1 MNTPPSKHPTGLRAA
16 WAPDGLQAGAE
27 RGDDTASNGDRASTG
42 GTAASADG
50 TSNGDRA
57 ILDSAWPLLLE
68 MAAPLYIAAPDGRVI
83 FSNAAFDT
91 ELGPSLLGNGG
102 KLPRALVR
110 RIVRAGEAVRQTER
124 LPGATPEQ
132 TRTFEGL
139 HRPVPAAD
147 GSPRALIGT
156 FTEVT
161 RAREAI
167 ANVRALR
174 GRFEEI
180 LSTVSDWVWEVDADW
195 TFTNSSTRDDAVL
208 GFDPVSVIGRNF
220 FELGEVGVNPK
231 VPKQRRLKA
240 TRRAPFEQ
248 VLYTI
253 ARGTPDERIF
263 EVSGIPKFEE
273 DGGDFVGFHG
283 SARDVTQEV
292 AADRRARNY
301 RQELEEALAQLRAKN
316 SELNEAL
323 ERAQAADHAKNQFL
337 AMVGHELRTPL
348 NAVIGFSE
356 MMDQEIFGPLGD
368 ERYDA
373 YVDDVLASSR
383 HLLGVINDIID
394 VVKLE
399 LDELRLRPDGI
410 DVARLLE
417 TCAAFVR
424 EKASREGI
432 ELEVKAPADLPELVA
447 DPQKVRQMLVNLL
460 TNAVKFTDAGGK
472 ITVGAAQQGAEIAI
486 WVADTGIGIP
496 QDQQE
501 EVLQPFKQVDGSLA
515 RNAEGLGIGLPL
527 TAQLA
532 HAHGGRLSLES
543 VPDEGTTV
551 TIYLPREPALDAPED
566 DRDLELHALRPKR
579 PSS

>member
-1 MNTPPSKHPTGLRAA
+1 MSTPPSKHPTRTRALR
-16 WAPDGLQAGAE
+16 APDGLQAEAG
-27 RGDDTASNGDRASTG
+27 RAG
-42 GTAASADG
+42 DG
-50 TSNGDRA
+50 TSSGDSTSSGDNTSGADRA

-68 MAAPLYIAAPDGRVI
+68 MSPPLYIAAPDGRVI
-83 FSNAAFDT
+83 FSNAAFDR
-91 ELGPSLLGNGG
+91 ELGPALFGTGG
-102 KLPRALVR
+102 TLPRTLVR
-110 RIVRAGEAVRQTER
+110 RIARAGDLVRQTVR
-124 LPGATPEQ
+124 LPGATPED

-139 HRPVPAAD
+139 HRPLTTAD
-147 GSPRALIGT
+147 GGTRALIGT

-195 TFTNSSTRDDAVL
+195 TFTNSSTRDDGVL
-208 GFDPVSVIGRNF
+208 GFEPVSVIGRNF
-220 FELGEVGVNPK
+220 FDLGAVEVNPK
-231 VPKQRRLKA
+231 APKQRPLKP
-240 TRRAPFEQ
+240 TRRAPFEE
-248 VLYTI
+248 VVYVI
-253 ARGTPDERIF
+253 AGGTPKERIF
-263 EVSGIPKFEE
+263 EVSGIPKF
-273 DGGDFVGFHG
+273 DDDSGDFIGFHG
-283 SARDVTQEV
+283 SARDVTQEI

-301 RQELEEALAQLRAKN
+301 RRELEEALAQLRAKN
-316 SELNEAL
+316 GELNEAL
-323 ERAQAADHAKNQFL
+323 ARAKAADHAKNQFL

-399 LDELRLRPDGI
+399 LNELRLRPDAI
-410 DVARLLE
+410 DVPRLLE

-424 EKASREGI
+424 EKAAREGI
-432 ELEVKAPADLPELVA
+432 ELEVKPAADLPELVA

-472 ITVGAAQQGAEIAI
+472 ITVAAALAEEEIAI

-496 QDQQE
+496 YDLQQ
-501 EVLQPFKQVDGSLA
+501 EVLQPFKQADGSLA

-532 HAHGGRLSLES
+532 QAHGGRLSLES
-543 VPDEGTTV
+543 VPDQGTTV
-551 TIYLPREPALDAPED
+551 TLRLPLEPAPDAPVD
-566 DRDLELHALRPKR
+566 SRDTA
-579 PSS
+579 

>member
-1 MNTPPSKHPTGLRAA
+1 MNTPPSKHPTRTRAPR
-16 WAPDGLQAGAE
+16 APDGLQAAAGDNGGAASGAGSAAAPA
-27 RGDDTASNGDRASTG
+27 GDPAGDRV
-42 GTAASADG
+42 
-50 TSNGDRA
+50 
-57 ILDSAWPLLLE
+57 ILDAAWPLLLE
-68 MAAPLYIAAPDGRVI
+68 MAAPLYIAAADGRVI

-91 ELGPSLLGNGG
+91 ELGPALLGSGG
-102 KLPRALVR
+102 TLPRTLVR
-110 RIVRAGEAVRQTER
+110 RIARAGDLVRQTER
-124 LPGATPEQ
+124 LPGATPED

-139 HRPVPAAD
+139 HRPLTAAD
-147 GSPRALIGT
+147 GATRALIGT

-208 GFDPVSVIGRNF
+208 GFEPASVIGQNF
-220 FELGEVGVNPK
+220 FDLGAVEVNPK
-231 VPKQRRLKA
+231 APKQRPLKP
-240 TRRAPFEQ
+240 TRRAPFEE
-248 VLYTI
+248 VLYVI
-253 ARGTPDERIF
+253 AGGTPKERIF
-263 EVSGIPKFEE
+263 EVSGIPKF
-273 DGGDFVGFHG
+273 DDDSGDFIGFHG
-283 SARDVTQEV
+283 SARDVTLEI

-301 RQELEEALAQLRAKN
+301 RQELEAALAQLRAKN
-316 SELNEAL
+316 GELNEAL
-323 ERAQAADHAKNQFL
+323 ARAQAADHAKNQFL

-368 ERYDA
+368 ERYAA
-373 YVDDVLASSR
+373 YVDDVLTSSR

-399 LDELRLRPDGI
+399 LNELRLRPDGI
-410 DVARLLE
+410 AIPRLLE

-424 EKASREGI
+424 EKAAREGI
-432 ELEVKAPADLPELVA
+432 ELEVKPAADLPELIA

-460 TNAVKFTDAGGK
+460 TNAVKFTDAGGR
-472 ITVGAAQQGAEIAI
+472 ITLAAERRGAEIAI

-496 QDQQE
+496 YDLQD
-501 EVLQPFKQVDGSLA
+501 EVLQPFKQANGSLA

-532 HAHGGRLSLES
+532 QAHGGRLSLES

-551 TIYLPREPALDAPED
+551 TLHLPLEPGPDAPVD
-566 DRDLELHALRPKR
+566 SRDPG
-579 PSS
+579 

>member
-1 MNTPPSKHPTGLRAA
+1 MSTSPSKHPTRTRALH
-16 WAPDGLQAGAE
+16 APDGLQADAGSGA
-27 RGDDTASNGDRASTG
+27 DASSGGDRAV
-42 GTAASADG
+42 
-50 TSNGDRA
+50 
-57 ILDSAWPLLLE
+57 LDAAWPLLLE
-68 MAAPLYIAAPDGRVI
+68 MAAPLYIAAADGRVI

-91 ELGPSLLGNGG
+91 ELGPALLGTGG

-110 RIVRAGEAVRQTER
+110 RIVRAGDVVRQTER
-124 LPGATPEQ
+124 LAGATPEQ
-132 TRTFEGL
+132 IRTFEGL
-139 HRPVPAAD
+139 HRPVPAPD
-147 GSPRALIGT
+147 GGPPRALIGT

-180 LSTVSDWVWEVDADW
+180 LSTVSDWVWEVDAAW
-195 TFTNSSTRDDAVL
+195 TFTNASTRDDRVL

-220 FELGEVGVNPK
+220 FALGDVSLNPK
-231 VPKQRRLKA
+231 VPKQRLLKPS
-240 TRRAPFEQ
+240 RRAPFED
-248 VLYTI
+248 VLYVI
-253 ARGTPDERIF
+253 AGGTPEERIF
-263 EVSGIPKFEE
+263 EVSGLPKFDEE
-273 DGGDFVGFHG
+273 SGAFVGFQG

-301 RQELEEALAQLRAKN
+301 RRELEEALAQLRAKN
-316 SELNEAL
+316 GELNEAL
-323 ERAQAADHAKNQFL
+323 VRAQAADQAKNQFL

-368 ERYDA
+368 PRYDA
-373 YVDDVLASSR
+373 YIDDVLASSR

-399 LDELRLRPDGI
+399 LDELRLHPDGI
-410 DVARLLE
+410 AVARLLE

-432 ELEVKAPADLPELVA
+432 DLAVKAPADLPELVA

-460 TNAVKFTDAGGK
+460 TNAVKFTDAGGR
-472 ITVGAAQQGAEIAI
+472 ITLAAERQGEEIAI

-496 QDQQE
+496 YDLQQ

-532 HAHGGRLSLES
+532 HAHGGRLTLES

-551 TIYLPREPALDAPED
+551 TLHLPLEPAADAPVD
-566 DRDLELHALRPKR
+566 GSDAA
-579 PSS
+579 

>member
-1 MNTPPSKHPTGLRAA
+1 MSTPPSKHATCARPVY
-16 WAPDGLQAGAE
+16 APDDLQADAGSGADADAGLG
-27 RGDDTASNGDRASTG
+27 GDKAL
-42 GTAASADG
+42 
-50 TSNGDRA
+50 
-57 ILDSAWPLLLE
+57 LDAAWPLLLE
-68 MAAPLYIAAPDGRVI
+68 MSAPLYIAAADGRVI

-91 ELGPSLLGNGG
+91 ELGPALLGTGG
-102 KLPRALVR
+102 KLPRGLVR
-110 RIVRAGEAVRQTER
+110 RIVRAGDLVRQTER
-124 LPGATPEQ
+124 LPGAKPDEM
-132 TRTFEGL
+132 RTFEGL
-139 HRPVPAAD
+139 HRLVPAPD
-147 GSPRALIGT
+147 GGPRALIGT

-180 LSTVSDWVWEVDADW
+180 LSTVSDWVWEVDAAW
-195 TFTNSSTRDDAVL
+195 TFTNSSTRDDRVL

-220 FELGEVGVNPK
+220 FETGEVSVNPK
-231 VPKQRRLKA
+231 VSRQRLLKP
-240 TRRAPFEQ
+240 TRRAPFEE
-248 VLYTI
+248 VLYVV
-253 ARGTPDERIF
+253 AGGTPEERIF
-263 EVSGIPKFEE
+263 EVSGIPKFDEHS
-273 DGGDFVGFHG
+273 GDFVGFHG

-323 ERAQAADHAKNQFL
+323 GRAQAADQAKNQFL

-368 ERYDA
+368 TRYDA

-399 LDELRLRPDGI
+399 LNELRLRPDGI
-410 DVARLLE
+410 AVARLLE

-424 EKASREGI
+424 EKAAREGI
-432 ELEVKAPADLPELVA
+432 ELEVKAPTDLPELVA

-460 TNAVKFTDAGGK
+460 TNAVKFTDAGGR
-472 ITVGAAQQGAEIAI
+472 ITLAAERRGAEIAI

-496 QDQQE
+496 EDLQQ

-532 HAHGGRLSLES
+532 QAHGGRLRLES

-551 TIYLPREPALDAPED
+551 TLHLPLEPAADAPVD
-566 DRDLELHALRPKR
+566 GSDAA
-579 PSS
+579 

>member
-1 MNTPPSKHPTGLRAA
+1 MSTPPSRHPATRRPPA
-16 WAPDGLQAGAE
+16 APDGLPAGPAAGPGR
-27 RGDDTASNGDRASTG
+27 RGPDD
-42 GTAASADG
+42 AAVLEA
-50 TSNGDRA
+50 
-57 ILDSAWPLLLE
+57 AWPLLLE
-68 MAAPLYIAAPDGRVI
+68 MAAPLYIAAPDGRLL
-83 FSNAAFDT
+83 FTNAAFDAD
-91 ELGPSLLGNGG
+91 LAPALLNGG
-102 KLPRALVR
+102 DRLPRALTR
-110 RIVRAGEAVRQTER
+110 RIARAEDTVRQTER
-124 LPGATPEQ
+124 LPGATPDR

-139 HRPVPAAD
+139 HRTVPAPD
-147 GSPRALIGT
+147 GRVRALIGT

-195 TFTNSSTRDDAVL
+195 TFTNSSTRDDGVL
-208 GFDPVSVIGRNF
+208 GFDPVSLVGRNLF
-220 FELGEVGVNPK
+220 DLGEVQVNPK
-231 VPKQRRLKA
+231 VPRQRPLKPG
-240 TRRAPFEQ
+240 RRAPFED
-248 VLYTI
+248 VLYVI
-253 ARGTPDERIF
+253 AGGGAEERLF
-263 EVSGIPKFEE
+263 EISGLPKFDEE
-273 DGGDFVGFHG
+273 TGAFAGFHG
-283 SARDVTQEV
+283 SARDVTQEI

-301 RQELEEALAQLRAKN
+301 RAELEAALGELRAKN
-316 SELNEAL
+316 AELNEAL
-323 ERAQAADHAKNQFL
+323 ERAQAADKAKNQFL

-399 LDELRLRPDGI
+399 LDELKLRPDGI
-410 DVARLLE
+410 DVKRMLE

-424 EKASREGI
+424 EKAGRERI
-432 ELEVKAPADLPELVA
+432 ELEIAAPAGLPELVA
-447 DPQKVRQMLVNLL
+447 DPQKLRQMLLNLL
-460 TNAVKFTDAGGK
+460 TNAIKFTDAGGR
-472 ITVGAAQQGAEIAI
+472 ITLGAAAADAGVVL

-496 QDQQE
+496 EEMQA
-501 EVLQPFKQVDGSLA
+501 EVLQPFKQVDSSLA

-532 HAHGGRLSLES
+532 EAHGGRLTLES
-543 VPDEGTTV
+543 VPDQGTKVTV
-551 TIYLPREPALDAPED
+551 HLPLTPTPEAEAPGRDAGAPAAV
-566 DRDLELHALRPKR
+566 
-579 PSS
+579 S

>member
-1 MNTPPSKHPTGLRAA
+1 MSAPPSKHPTRTRALH
-16 WAPDGLQAGAE
+16 APDGLQADAGSGADADAGSG
-27 RGDDTASNGDRASTG
+27 GDKAV
-42 GTAASADG
+42 
-50 TSNGDRA
+50 
-57 ILDSAWPLLLE
+57 LDAAWPLLLE
-68 MAAPLYIAAPDGRVI
+68 MAAPLYIAAADGRVI

-91 ELGPSLLGNGG
+91 ELGPALLGTGG
-102 KLPRALVR
+102 TLPRALVR
-110 RIVRAGEAVRQTER
+110 RIVRAGDVVRQTER
-124 LPGATPEQ
+124 LAGATPEQ
-132 TRTFEGL
+132 IRTFEGL
-139 HRPVPAAD
+139 HRPVPAPD
-147 GSPRALIGT
+147 GGPPRALIGT

-180 LSTVSDWVWEVDADW
+180 LSTVSDWVWEVDAAW
-195 TFTNSSTRDDAVL
+195 TFTNASTRDDRVL
-208 GFDPVSVIGRNF
+208 GFDPVNVIGRNF
-220 FELGEVGVNPK
+220 FELGEVSLNPK
-231 VPKQRRLKA
+231 VPKQRLLKPS
-240 TRRAPFEQ
+240 RRAPFED
-248 VLYTI
+248 VLYVI
-253 ARGTPDERIF
+253 AGGTPEERIF
-263 EVSGIPKFEE
+263 EVSGLPKFEE
-273 DGGDFVGFHG
+273 ESGGFIGFQG

-292 AADRRARNY
+292 AADSRARNY
-301 RQELEEALAQLRAKN
+301 RRELEEALAQLRAKN

-323 ERAQAADHAKNQFL
+323 VRAQAADQAKNQFL

-368 ERYDA
+368 PRYDA
-373 YVDDVLASSR
+373 YIDDVLASSR

-399 LDELRLRPDGI
+399 LDELRLHPDGI
-410 DVARLLE
+410 AVGRLLE
-417 TCAAFVR
+417 TCAGFVR
-424 EKASREGI
+424 EKAAREGI
-432 ELEVKAPADLPELVA
+432 DLQVKASTDLPELVA

-460 TNAVKFTDAGGK
+460 TNAVKFTDPGGR
-472 ITVGAAQQGAEIAI
+472 ITLAAERQGEEIAI

-496 QDQQE
+496 YDLQQ

-532 HAHGGRLSLES
+532 HAHGGRLSLTS

-551 TIYLPREPALDAPED
+551 TLHLPLEPAADAPVD
-566 DRDLELHALRPKR
+566 GSDAA
-579 PSS
+579 

>member
-1 MNTPPSKHPTGLRAA
+1 MSTPPSKHSARTRALY
-16 WAPDGLQAGAE
+16 APDGLQAAAGTDAGTGA
-27 RGDDTASNGDRASTG
+27 GS
-42 GTAASADG
+42 GTEAAGESA
-50 TSNGDRA
+50 GDRA
-57 ILDSAWPLLLE
+57 ILDAAWPLLLE
-68 MAAPLYIAAPDGRVI
+68 MSAPLYIAAADGRVI
-83 FSNAAFDT
+83 FSNAAFDAD
-91 ELGPSLLGNGG
+91 LGPALLGTGA

-110 RIVRAGEAVRQTER
+110 RVARAGDLVRQTER
-124 LPGATPEQ
+124 LPGATPED

-139 HRPVPAAD
+139 HRPVTAPN
-147 GSPRALIGT
+147 GGTRALIGT

-180 LSTVSDWVWEVDADW
+180 LSTVSDWVWEVDPAW
-195 TFTNSSTRDDAVL
+195 TFTNSSTRDDRVL

-220 FELGEVGVNPK
+220 FDLGAVEVNPK
-231 VPKQRRLKA
+231 APKQRPLKP
-240 TRRAPFEQ
+240 TRRAPFEE
-248 VLYTI
+248 VLYVI
-253 ARGTPDERIF
+253 SRDTPDERIF
-263 EVSGIPKFEE
+263 EVSGIPKFDEE
-273 DGGDFVGFHG
+273 SGDFIGFHG
-283 SARDVTQEV
+283 SARDVTQEI

-316 SELNEAL
+316 SELNQAL
-323 ERAQAADHAKNQFL
+323 ERAKAADQAKNQFL

-399 LDELRLRPDGI
+399 LNELRLRPDGI
-410 DVARLLE
+410 AIPRLLE

-424 EKASREGI
+424 EKAAREGI
-432 ELEVKAPADLPELVA
+432 ELEVKAPTDLPELIA

-460 TNAVKFTDAGGK
+460 TNAVKFTDAGGR
-472 ITVGAAQQGAEIAI
+472 ITLAAERRGEEIAI

-496 QDQQE
+496 EDLQQ

-515 RNAEGLGIGLPL
+515 RNSEGLGVGLPL

-543 VPDEGTTV
+543 VPDVGTRV
-551 TIYLPREPALDAPED
+551 TIHLPLEPAAGAQAD
-566 DRDLELHALRPKR
+566 DHADG
-579 PSS
+579 

>member
-1 MNTPPSKHPTGLRAA
+1 MSAPPSKHPTRTRALH
-16 WAPDGLQAGAE
+16 APDGLQADAGSGADADAGSG
-27 RGDDTASNGDRASTG
+27 GDKAV
-42 GTAASADG
+42 
-50 TSNGDRA
+50 
-57 ILDSAWPLLLE
+57 LDAAWPLLLE
-68 MAAPLYIAAPDGRVI
+68 MAAPLYIAAADGRVI

-91 ELGPSLLGNGG
+91 ELGPALLGTGG

-110 RIVRAGEAVRQTER
+110 RIVRAGDVVRQTER
-124 LPGATPEQ
+124 LAGATPEQ
-132 TRTFEGL
+132 IRTFEGL
-139 HRPVPAAD
+139 HRPVPAPD
-147 GSPRALIGT
+147 GGPPRALIGT

-180 LSTVSDWVWEVDADW
+180 LSTVSDWVWEVDAAW
-195 TFTNSSTRDDAVL
+195 TFTNASTRDDRVL
-208 GFDPVSVIGRNF
+208 GFDPVNVIGRNF
-220 FELGEVGVNPK
+220 FELGEVSLNPK
-231 VPKQRRLKA
+231 VPKQRLLKPS
-240 TRRAPFEQ
+240 RRAPFED
-248 VLYTI
+248 VLYVI
-253 ARGTPDERIF
+253 AGGTPEERIF
-263 EVSGIPKFEE
+263 EVSGLPKFDED
-273 DGGDFVGFHG
+273 DGGFIGFHG

-292 AADRRARNY
+292 AADSRARNY
-301 RQELEEALAQLRAKN
+301 RRELEEALAQLRAKN

-323 ERAQAADHAKNQFL
+323 VRAQAADQAKNQFL

-368 ERYDA
+368 PRYDA
-373 YVDDVLASSR
+373 YIDDVLASSR

-399 LDELRLRPDGI
+399 LDELRLHPDGI
-410 DVARLLE
+410 AVGRLLE
-417 TCAAFVR
+417 TCAGFVR
-424 EKASREGI
+424 EKAAREGI
-432 ELEVKAPADLPELVA
+432 DLQVKASTDLPELVA

-460 TNAVKFTDAGGK
+460 TNAVKFTDPGGR
-472 ITVGAAQQGAEIAI
+472 ITLAAERQGEEIAI

-496 QDQQE
+496 YDLQQ

-532 HAHGGRLSLES
+532 HAHGGRLSLTS

-551 TIYLPREPALDAPED
+551 TLHLPLEPAADAPVD
-566 DRDLELHALRPKR
+566 GSDAA
-579 PSS
+579 